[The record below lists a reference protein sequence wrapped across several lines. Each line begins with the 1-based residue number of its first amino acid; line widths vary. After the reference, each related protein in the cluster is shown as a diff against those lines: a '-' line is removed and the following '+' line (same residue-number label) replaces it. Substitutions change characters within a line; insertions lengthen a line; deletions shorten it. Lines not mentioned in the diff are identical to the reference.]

1 MTALP
6 QPHRTRGHRPG
17 YRPTALDDITIC
29 IHATPDVDAEVWRAI
44 HTDVDAAIDS
54 SLEKYGLAAV
64 RSALASPTNTA
75 DAIAYQRR
83 WPAAPYQ
90 KRPPEQEG
98 LR

>member
-1 MTALP
+1 MTTLP

-29 IHATPDVDAEVWRAI
+29 IHATPDVDAAI
-44 HTDVDAAIDS
+44 GA

-64 RSALASPTNTA
+64 RSAMASPTNTA

-90 KRPPEQEG
+90 EWPPEQEG